1 MIEIKNLTKIYKSEE
16 KDDCIAINNLNITL
30 PSSGMVF
37 VVGRSGSG
45 KSTLLN
51 MIGTLDDITSGD
63 IIIDGQYFSKFDNTK
78 FQEYRS
84 SYLGFIFQDFLV
96 LDEFTV
102 RENVELALDISNNNL
117 GDVDNI
123 LKNVGL
129 SDYANSFPTEL
140 SGGQKQRVA
149 IARALVKNP
158 KLLLCDEPTGNLD
171 AKTSAQILKLLK
183 EESKTKL
190 VLIVSHNLVDAE
202 EYADRI
208 IELADGKILS
218 DRTKNKDFVNN
229 FSLHETHAVLP
240 HHKDLSFNDVKAL
253 NEKLEN
259 KKIKIVQSRGGF
271 FPTKEDE
278 IDKTINKIELT
289 SSHISRRNS
298 LKLSKFFFR
307 KGRKG
312 VIYTILITAL
322 FISLFYIFQVFDRF
336 DGNKTILY
344 NNDTSINVVKL
355 IDETNKGTISTSTIL
370 PVTDND
376 INKYYDAGYSGKVY
390 KLYSKCYTLNKR
402 YLTIHKYTRPSSLM
416 NYNNTGQS
424 YGILCC
430 DKEFLTS
437 IYGVDGKLNVLAG
450 DIDNLN
456 GGIIITDYL
465 ADILLAEKRYSKG
478 DYAKCLNLYHLSS
491 TVRSIIKI
499 GAVIETNYEERYKDI
514 YNLAKDAKVSGLE
527 STEYIEKYSEDPN
540 FIKFLEE
547 VQYYLGIGY
556 TFDETI
562 FDSIVT
568 TKTNTIAYLPNIN
581 YKSSDYSGHYDGFL
595 SFLLNKTLKDDE
607 ILMSISEYNSLFN
620 THYNETTAETS
631 FKPHKVT
638 FTKYANDEVGGE
650 IVFEKEYTIKGLR
663 SYSYVNE
670 NTFNDFLRLSYFAY
684 GLYFD
689 NTLHIDIIR
698 NTSTDAGFFLQT
710 ADTSTIIV
718 INTLLSVFKP
728 FCLLILGIL
737 LVVCVAHII
746 AYGINSV
753 KNNLYEVGVLKALGA
768 KSFDIGKIFVLQI
781 IMVGFLICI
790 TSIVGMY
797 LTTTLANSLLLSSF
811 EEFIGINIFNID
823 IITYIPKVVSIDLII
838 LLVLSIV
845 SSVIPLIYLH
855 NIKPLNILKGNKK

>member
-1 MIEIKNLTKIYKSEE
+1 MIEIKNLTKVYKSDE
-16 KDDCIAINNLNITL
+16 KDDCIAIDHLNLKL

-51 MIGTLDDITSGD
+51 MIGTLDDITSGEVL
-63 IIIDGQYFSKFDNTK
+63 IDGLEFSKFNNTK

-102 RENVELALDISNNNL
+102 RENVELALDISNNKNA
-117 GDVDNI
+117 DVDKT

-129 SDYANSFPTEL
+129 LDYADSFPTEL

-171 AKTSAQILKLLK
+171 AKTSAQILKILK

-208 IELADGKILS
+208 IELGEGKIIS
-218 DRTKNKDFVNN
+218 DRTKNKDYVNN
-229 FSLHETHAVLP
+229 FSLHENHAVLP
-240 HHKDLSFNDVKAL
+240 HHKDLSFNDIKSL
-253 NEKLEN
+253 NEKLETD
-259 KKIKIVQSRGGF
+259 KIKIVQSRGGF
-271 FPTKEDE
+271 FPTKAEEIIDE
-278 IDKTINKIELT
+278 VSDIELT
-289 SSHISRRNS
+289 SNHISRKNS

-307 KGRKG
+307 KGKKG

-322 FISLFYIFQVFDRF
+322 FISLFYIFQVFDNY
-336 DGNKTILY
+336 DSNKAITY
-344 NNDTSINVVKL
+344 NEDSSLNVVKL
-355 IDETNKGTISTSTIL
+355 MDETNKGTISTSTIL

-376 INKYYDAGYSGKVY
+376 INKYYEAGYSGKAY
-390 KLYSKCYTLNKR
+390 KLYSKNYTVNKV
-402 YLTIHKYTRPSSLM
+402 YLSAHNFTRPSSLM
-416 NYNNTGQS
+416 NYNKTGQS

-437 IYGVDGKLNVLAG
+437 IYGIDGELKVLAG
-450 DIDNLN
+450 DINNLN
-456 GGIIITDYL
+456 DGIIITDYL
-465 ADILLAEKRYSKG
+465 ADILLQHKNYNKG
-478 DYAKCLNLYHLSS
+478 EYQYCLSMFKLSS
-491 TVRSIIKI
+491 TTKSIIKI
-499 GAVIETNYEERYKDI
+499 GAVIETNYEERYKNI
-514 YNLAKDAKVSGLE
+514 YELEESAKKNGIV
-527 STEYIEKYSEDPN
+527 STEYIEKYSEDPV

-556 TFDETI
+556 IFDETI
-562 FDSIVT
+562 FENVVT
-568 TKTNTIAYLPNIN
+568 SKTNTVANLPNIN
-581 YKSSDYSGHYDGFL
+581 YKSEDYEGSYDGLIPFMV
-595 SFLLNKTLKDDE
+595 NKSLKDDE
-607 ILMSISEYNSLFN
+607 IYMSINHYNSLFN
-620 THYNETTAETS
+620 THFNETTAETS
-631 FKPHKVT
+631 FKPHKIT
-638 FTKYANDEVGGE
+638 FTKYDNDNTNGE
-650 IVFEKEYTIKGLR
+650 IVYQKEFTIKGLR
-663 SYSYVNE
+663 TYCYASPTIFDEFLKVN
-670 NTFNDFLRLSYFAY
+670 YFAY
-684 GLYFD
+684 GIYFD
-689 NTLHIDIIR
+689 NTSKLDVIR
-698 NTSTDAGFFLQT
+698 SESTGLGYFLYT
-710 ADTSTIIV
+710 ADTSTAIV

-728 FCLLILGIL
+728 FCLLILIIL

-746 AYGINSV
+746 AYGINSI
-753 KNNLYEVGVLKALGA
+753 KNNIYEVGVLKALGT

-790 TSIVGMY
+790 TSIVSMY
-797 LTTTLANSLLLSSF
+797 LTSNLANIILLNSF

-823 IITYIPKVVSIDLII
+823 IITYIPKIVSIDLIVT
-838 LLVLSIV
+838 LVLSII